1 LEYALASNPSHSQ
14 AEMVTLR
21 DHLETRLQ
29 ALELATTVASTS
41 MDKRLDAMNEF
52 RDTLKDQ
59 ATRFATVQDV
69 DLKLNRTADVLAAR
83 MAVLERAERELATF
97 RDQMQGKANA
107 GTVYLAW
114 ILSAIGIILSVASLL
129 IG

>member
-1 LEYALASNPSHSQ
+1 MEYALASNPSHSQ